1 MGSNVLPVDP
11 TLLLLL
17 IGFLFIIVFGGLSLM
32 RREGLSGQ
40 FAAEAL
46 VLIAFMV
53 ALGYFIGPPL
63 NPFVFLAVLYLV
75 TMRSRLLVDVANL
88 LARRGKH
95 TAAMRLYRLG
105 LAWHPDAT
113 ARLIVLANRGAA
125 ELHAGDAST
134 AIATLTGV
142 LAEAN
147 LPRLGIKYEAA
158 TRYNLGL
165 AHETAGQWPLAS
177 AQYNEALDTLPG
189 SPYAR
194 AAAAALKRHKQHPGS

>member
-1 MGSNVLPVDP
+1 MGSSVLPIDP

-17 IGFLFIIVFGGLSLM
+17 
-32 RREGLSGQ
+32 
-40 FAAEAL
+40 
-46 VLIAFMV
+46 
-53 ALGYFIGPPL
+53 IGPPL

-95 TAAMRLYRLG
+95 TVAMRLYGLG

-113 ARLIVLANRGAA
+113 GRLIVLANRGAA
-125 ELHAGDAST
+125 ELHAGGAST

-158 TRYNLGL
+158 THYNLGL
-165 AHETAGQWPLAS
+165 AYETVGQWPLAS

-194 AAAAALKRHKQHPGS
+194 AAAAALKRHKQHSGS